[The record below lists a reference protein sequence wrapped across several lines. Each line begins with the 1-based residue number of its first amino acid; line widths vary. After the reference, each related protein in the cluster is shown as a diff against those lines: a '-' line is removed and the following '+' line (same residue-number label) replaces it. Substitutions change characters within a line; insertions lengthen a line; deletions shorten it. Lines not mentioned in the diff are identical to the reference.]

1 MRPRPILVSLLAIL
15 VFSSRSP
22 AATPDQID
30 DALHRAK
37 TFLYSKQKKGNWE
50 SRAAGPTTAEVKKS
64 PTGISA
70 GQWGEQTALATYA
83 LLAMGEFPQD
93 DKLIPAIKFLQTTK
107 IQGTYAFGAKM
118 QIYPY
123 LPSTPEVRMA
133 ASLDLKKLLAAQ
145 LASGPGQGLYDTLLD
160 SPASTR
166 VDHGVSLYGVL
177 GVWAAEQAGAEVP
190 MDYWQNVEQA
200 WIRDQDAS
208 GAWPPYRTASAKN
221 PLSAAMTAA
230 GLTTLFITQDQLHA
244 DNGVLCK
251 GNITDPHI
259 DAGLKWLSDNFDKVL
274 ADKQQRY
281 TPFSTLFDVER
292 VGMASGLKYFGSV
305 NWYNVGADYLI
316 KNQDPLGSWG
326 RDIPNACFAILFLSH
341 GRAPVVFNKLQYN
354 IASATT
360 DAAAPAAGGAGG
372 TEGNWNQRPRDAAN
386 LVHFVGQE
394 TERDLNWQIV
404 NLSAPRAELHDAP
417 ILYLAGNQ
425 ALNFTPDEQS
435 RLKQF
440 CEEGGLILGNADC
453 GSSDFSQSF
462 RKLGT
467 TLFPD
472 YEFRELPPDH
482 PIFTNEQYRRTD
494 WKTPPSILSLSN
506 GVRELMILYP
516 DSDPA
521 KYWQLQEVT
530 GREEFFESADDI
542 FLYAVDKQNLL
553 KKGETYLVTPNPDVT
568 ADRRIKLA
576 RLQYDGNFDPEPGGW
591 RRLSAI
597 LHNTSNVELRVL
609 PIKLGSDKLGS
620 GHGLGA
626 HVAHLTGTT
635 RFRLSDTARAELK
648 RFVEGG
654 GTLIVDAAAGSTD
667 FADSAEAEL
676 TTIFGPDTARELK
689 RPLPPSD
696 PLYNMTNGKIDTFAY
711 RSFGEKITGPQHG
724 PQIKAITIN
733 DRPAIFFSREDLSAG
748 LVGQPVDGLIGY
760 DPATA
765 TSIMRNLI
773 LFAALGPN
781 APVTTQPTDTP

>member
-1 MRPRPILVSLLAIL
+1 MRRWPIIVALIAI
-15 VFSSRSP
+15 FTSRLP
-22 AATPDQID
+22 AATPEQID

-50 SRAAGPTTAEVKKS
+50 SKAAPPTDADIKKT

-83 LLAMGEFPQD
+83 LLSIGESPQD
-93 DKLIPAIKFLQTTK
+93 DKLIPAVKFLQTTP
-107 IQGTYAFGAKM
+107 IQGVFAFGAKM

-123 LPSTPEVRMA
+123 LPSTPEARLA
-133 ASLDLKKLLAAQ
+133 ASLDIKKLLSAQ
-145 LASGPGQGLYDTLLD
+145 INTGVAQGLYDTLMD
-160 SPASTR
+160 SPTSTR

-177 GVWAAEQAGAEVP
+177 GVWAGEQTGAEVP
-190 MDYWQNVEQA
+190 LDYWKNVEQA
-200 WIRDQDAS
+200 WVRDQDPS
-208 GAWPPYRTASAKN
+208 GAWPPYRKPSAKY
-221 PLSAAMTAA
+221 PVGAAMTAA
-230 GLTTLFITQDQLHA
+230 GLTTLFITQDRLHA
-244 DNGVLCK
+244 DDGIRCK
-251 GNITDPHI
+251 GNIVNPHI
-259 DAGLKWLSDNFDKVL
+259 DDGLKWLSDNFDKVL
-274 ADKQQRY
+274 TDKQQRY
-281 TPFSTLFDVER
+281 SPYSTLFDVER

-316 KNQDPLGSWG
+316 KNQDAVGSWG
-326 RDIPNACFAILFLSH
+326 RDVPNACYAILFLSH

-354 IASATT
+354 IA
-360 DAAAPAAGGAGG
+360 GA
-372 TEGNWNQRPRDAAN
+372 EGNWNQRPRDAAN

-404 NLSAPRAELHDAP
+404 NLSTPLAELHDAP

-453 GSSDFSQSF
+453 SSPEFSESF
-462 RKLGT
+462 RKLGSA
-467 TLFPD
+467 LFPN

-482 PIFTNEQYRRTD
+482 PIYTNEQYRRTD

-521 KYWQLQEVT
+521 RWWQLQEVT
-530 GREEFFESADDI
+530 GREEFFQSADDI

-553 KKGETYLVTPNPDVT
+553 KKGETYLVYPNSATEP
-568 ADRRIKLA
+568 DRRIKLA
-576 RLQYDGNFDPEPGGW
+576 RLQYDGNYDPEPGGW
-591 RRLSAI
+591 QRLSAI
-597 LHNTSNVELRVL
+597 LQNTCNVQLKIL
-609 PIKLGSDKLGS
+609 PVKLGSDKLGS

-626 HVAHLTGTT
+626 HIAHLTGTT
-635 RFRLSDTARAELK
+635 RFKMDETSRAELK
-648 RFVEGG
+648 KFVEGG
-654 GTLIVDAAAGSTD
+654 GTLIVDAAGGSVD

-676 TTIFGPDTARELK
+676 TAIFGPDTARQLK
-689 RPLPPSD
+689 RPLPPSTA
-696 PLYNMTNGKIDTFAY
+696 LYNMTNGKIATFGF
-711 RSFGEKITGPQHG
+711 RPFGEKITPHHG
-724 PQIKAITIN
+724 PQIKAITID
-733 DRPAIFFSREDLSAG
+733 DRPAVFYSREDLSAG

-760 DPATA
+760 DPVTA

-773 LFAALGPN
+773 LFAGIGPT
-781 APVTTQPTDTP
+781 APVTTQPTDAATP